1 MGYIL
6 AIDQGTTNTK
16 ALLVDKSGG
25 LISRGSVP
33 TGVHY
38 PQPGW
43 VEQDPRDIWQCT
55 LGAIAQCL
63 QRAGNTPS
71 IAALAIANQRETAML
86 WDRKTGEP
94 CGPAVVWQ
102 CRRTAP
108 FCRELKAR
116 GLDTRLQTTTGLQVD
131 PMFSGSKI
139 RWLIDHTPEGAARAV
154 AGELCAGTVDTWLLW
169 NLTAGT
175 VHATDATNASRTQLM
190 NLADLNWSP
199 EILDIFG
206 IPIAV
211 LPTIH
216 PSSHIFG
223 ATAPLD
229 LLNGQRLAGGIPIA
243 SLIGDSHASLFG
255 LGGFRAGSIKATYGT
270 GTSVMLPTA
279 ETVFSQHGLSTT
291 VAWVRESHDS
301 RLTIDKIPMNR
312 ESSIVAPPPFPDS
325 PNLHSSAI
333 YALEGNIYS
342 TGGAVG
348 FIGGL
353 LGLKDPGPEVEAL
366 ARSVESSAG
375 VTFVPALAGL
385 GAPHWQESAQGLIT
399 GLTLGIGRGHIARA
413 TLEAIAFQVRDVF
426 EVMQTEAGTS
436 LQTLLADGGASRNDL
451 LMQMQADSLAC
462 AVERSRSAEVT
473 PLGAAFLAGLAAGIW
488 SDESEITALIPL
500 RDRFEPQTDEGERRD
515 QYQAWQV
522 AVRRTIQRQYT

>member
-1 MGYIL
+1 MSYIL

-16 ALLVDKSGG
+16 ALLVDESGAP
-25 LISRGSVP
+25 ISRGSVP
-33 TGVHY
+33 TGVRY

-43 VEQDPRDIWQCT
+43 VEQDPTEIWHCT
-55 LGAIAQCL
+55 LDAIAQSL

-71 IAALAIANQRETAML
+71 IAALAVANQRETAML
-86 WDRKTGEP
+86 WDRKTGDP

-108 FCRELKAR
+108 FCRELKAQ
-116 GLDTRLQTTTGLQVD
+116 GLETLLHTTTGLQVD

-139 RWLIDHTPEGAARAV
+139 RWLIDHTPEGTAKAD

-169 NLTAGT
+169 NLTGGA

-190 NLADLNWSP
+190 NLAHLDWDL

-223 ATAPLD
+223 ATAPLQ
-229 LLNGQRLAGGIPIA
+229 LPGGQRLPGGIPIA

-255 LGGFRAGSIKATYGT
+255 LGGFRAGTIKATYGT
-270 GTSVMLPTA
+270 GTSLMMPTA
-279 ETVFSQHGLSTT
+279 EMVFSQHGLSTT
-291 VAWVRESHDS
+291 VAWVRESHDG
-301 RLTIDKIPMNR
+301 RFTIHRTPMNR
-312 ESSIVAPPPFPDS
+312 ESLIVTLSPPIDS
-325 PNLHSSAI
+325 PILHSSPT

-342 TGGAVG
+342 TGGAVE

-353 LGLKDPGPEVEAL
+353 LGLDNPGPEIEAL
-366 ARSVESSAG
+366 ARGVESSAG
-375 VTFVPALAGL
+375 VTFVPALVGL

-399 GLTLGIGRGHIARA
+399 GLTLGIERAHIARA

-426 EVMQTEAGTS
+426 DVMRSEAGTS

-451 LMQMQADSLAC
+451 LMQIQADTLGC
-462 AVERSRSAEVT
+462 AVERSRSAEVS
-473 PLGAAFLAGLAAGIW
+473 PLGAAFLAGLAVGIW
-488 SDESEITALIPL
+488 SDEDEIAALMPP
-500 RDRFEPQTDEGERRD
+500 RDRFQPQMDEEERRD
-515 QYQAWQV
+515 RHLAWQA
-522 AVRRTIQRQYT
+522 AVRRTIDRQDT